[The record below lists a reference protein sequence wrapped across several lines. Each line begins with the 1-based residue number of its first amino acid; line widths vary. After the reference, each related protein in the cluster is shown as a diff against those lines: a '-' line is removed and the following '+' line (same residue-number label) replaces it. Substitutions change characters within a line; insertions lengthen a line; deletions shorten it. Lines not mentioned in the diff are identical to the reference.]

1 MTAASTGSIARRHGD
16 DAEAAFSAACA
27 SYASREMAWVVKRPT
42 PVRPIGQ
49 SKAGAVFRAV
59 WADKAGVDYTGCL
72 RGGRAV
78 FVELKSSSQPRLPL
92 EAHGKPRIKPD
103 QIEELARVDRLG
115 GLALLVVRLELKDG
129 PAWWSIDYAE
139 LADLLAA
146 CVERDRASI
155 DVASLDTYG
164 TRCPVSQPYD
174 LPDWLWGRVG

>member
-1 MTAASTGSIARRHGD
+1 MTASTTGSISRRAGES
-16 DAEAAFSAACA
+16 AEAQFSAACA
-27 SYASREMAWVVKRPT
+27 AYASRGTAWVVKRPT

-49 SKAGAVFRAV
+49 SKAGGAFRAV

-72 RGGRAV
+72 AGGRAV
-78 FVELKSSSQPRLPL
+78 FAELKSSSQPRLPL
-92 EAHGKPRIKPD
+92 EAHGKPRIKAD

-115 GLALLVVRLELKDG
+115 GLALLVVRLELKEG
-129 PAWWSIDYAE
+129 PAWWTLDYAS
-139 LADLLAA
+139 LADLMAA

-164 TRCPVSQPYD
+164 MRCPVSQPYD